1 MRNLK
6 SKTKEQTQQNRNRVM
21 DTENKQVVVT
31 GKEEGEGSDR

>member
-21 DTENKQVVVT
+21 DTENKQVVVR
-31 GKEEGEGSDR
+31 GEMDGGMRNK